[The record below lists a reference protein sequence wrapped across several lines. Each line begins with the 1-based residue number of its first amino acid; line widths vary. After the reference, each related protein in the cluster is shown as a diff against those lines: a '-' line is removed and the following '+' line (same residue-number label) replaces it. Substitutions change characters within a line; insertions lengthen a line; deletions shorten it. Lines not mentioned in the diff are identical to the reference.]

1 MNFAWLSELL
11 QSFSQILPRPILIL
25 SNQWGVHFPLGLS
38 PRIVGPRPLIYL
50 PLIESVEILPQHQ
63 LTVELG
69 EQTLTTA
76 DSHQITICGSL
87 LFRITDPVICFVEC
101 GQHYEVV
108 AAYHA
113 RAVYQTA
120 ITACDVV
127 QLQELDE
134 SKSHDEIAERLLE
147 IGIEL
152 IECKLIEASKS
163 RTIKH
168 YGIQS

>member
-1 MNFAWLSELL
+1 MNFAWLSDLL

-25 SNQWGVHFPLGLS
+25 SNQWGLHFPLGRS
-38 PRIVGPRPLIYL
+38 PRIVGPRPLVYL
-50 PLIESVEILPQHQ
+50 PLIESVEMLPRHQ
-63 LTVELG
+63 LSVELG

-87 LFRITDPVICFVEC
+87 LFRIADPVACFIEC
-101 GQHYEVV
+101 GQHYEII

-113 RAVYQTA
+113 RAVYQAA
-120 ITACDVV
+120 ITACDIVE
-127 QLQELDE
+127 LQELDE
-134 SKSHDEIAERLLE
+134 SESYSEISERLSE